1 MFREHV
7 IKQDFVA
14 VLQRA
19 QHTVLGEIV
28 LDLVQPLDDARRL
41 GERGGARAKDGGR
54 GESNIGM
61 KKMM

>member
-1 MFREHV
+1 MIE
-7 IKQDFVA
+7 QDFVA

-19 QHTVLGEIV
+19 QHTVFGEIV

-54 GESNIGM
+54 
-61 KKMM
+61 